1 MLKVL
6 RTRKI
11 ESQISRINTAAESGS
26 ENTGYGRQN
35 TEGRR
40 QKAEFRT
47 PNSKTPHSEMVNGE
61 RRTMN
66 AKAGTVNDYAEDQH
80 DDEGERRLMG
90 LAADRTPNFKL
101 RTSNPELRSRT
112 MNGERFCYSTP
123 DRLSVNDSELC
134 RGRDAGFL

>member
-1 MLKVL
+1 VDL
-6 RTRKI
+6 RAGRHCGSWRGI
-11 ESQISRINTAAESGS
+11 GILSRYA
-26 ENTGYGRQN
+26 RQDS
-35 TEGRR
+35 
-40 QKAEFRT
+40 EFRIQN
-47 PNSKTPHSEMVNGE
+47 PELQNAAPGNGE

>member
-1 MLKVL
+1 
-6 RTRKI
+6 
-11 ESQISRINTAAESGS
+11 
-26 ENTGYGRQN
+26 
-35 TEGRR
+35 
-40 QKAEFRT
+40 
-47 PNSKTPHSEMVNGE
+47 
-61 RRTMN
+61 MN